1 MKAKPLTIQV
11 KKILFA
17 VAAVMM
23 IFFFN
28 SCAKKAIFLNS
39 SVVPAAKGTVKVK
52 TDKNNNYVINI
63 QLINL
68 AEPDRLQPPRNAYVV
83 WMVTTDNYTKNIG
96 QINSSTSFLSKQLKA
111 SFETISTFKPS
122 KIFITAEDDANIQNP
137 VGPTVLSTDF
147 L

>member
-1 MKAKPLTIQV
+1 MEAKPLTIQV
-11 KKILFA
+11 KKISFA
-17 VAAVMM
+17 VAALMM
-23 IFFFN
+23 IFIFI
-28 SCAKKAIFLNS
+28 SCTKKAIFLS
-39 SVVPAAKGTVKVK
+39 SAVVPAAKGTLKVK

-63 QLINL
+63 QIMNL

-83 WMVTTDNYTKNIG
+83 WMVTTENYTKNIG

-111 SFETISTFKPS
+111 SFETISSFNPS

-137 VGPTVLSTDF
+137 VGLTVLSTDF